1 MLTGAIA
8 LFLGLTVLV
17 WPTGE
22 AGVWSPH
29 DLRDA
34 NENDPEGLSDNVVP
48 GVTRERGTWLRLKR
62 FLMRGRGA
70 GGGPAGLDE
79 VVELVAVGLEAGLSV
94 SAAIEVLTQLHL
106 DPPQVAALSHLLATV
121 DPDPSDRPPGLG
133 EAPAAAVDH
142 SSRSV
147 APGVDEQSGAA
158 APELA
163 FVLAAAAL
171 SARSGAPLS
180 AALRLAAEVTRSELS
195 ARERQAV
202 LMAGP
207 KASMMLLTLL
217 PIAGPMLAWSLG
229 WDPFAQPAVIYL
241 LIGLGG
247 VCTLLGWLWSRRL
260 VRGAGRVTCLAPD
273 PTRASAPATVLDL
286 ARAVDLMPLA
296 LLTGCGSTEAIEL
309 VAQVVSGRVAAD
321 LNVAVAARRWHIEP
335 GREWQLAGP
344 AWSSVGIAWRT
355 ADRAGAAPAGLL
367 AATAARIRRT
377 EAAQIEAR
385 IQRAGVL
392 LVLPL
397 GLCFLPGFLLT
408 TVVPVVADL
417 VTRVL

>member
-1 MLTGAIA
+1 M
-8 LFLGLTVLV
+8 
-17 WPTGE
+17 
-22 AGVWSPH
+22 
-29 DLRDA
+29 D
-34 NENDPEGLSDNVVP
+34 
-48 GVTRERGTWLRLKR
+48 
-62 FLMRGRGA
+62 
-70 GGGPAGLDE
+70 
-79 VVELVAVGLEAGLSV
+79 
-94 SAAIEVLTQLHL
+94 VLTQLHL
-106 DPPQVAALSHLLATV
+106 APAQVAALSQLLATV
-121 DPDPSDRPPGLG
+121 DPELSDKPPAVGEGRPEAADSRTGSRALG
-133 EAPAAAVDH
+133 D
-142 SSRSV
+142 
-147 APGVDEQSGAA
+147 GGQSGVA

-180 AALRLAAEVTRSELS
+180 AALRLAAEVTRAEES

-207 KASMMLLTLL
+207 RASMMLLTLL
-217 PIAGPMLAWSLG
+217 PLAGPLLAWSLG
-229 WDPFAQPAVIYL
+229 WDPFAQSAAIYV

-247 VCTLLGWLWSRRL
+247 VLTLLGWLWSRRL

-273 PTRASAPATVLDL
+273 PTRASTPATVLDV

-321 LNVAVAARRWHIEP
+321 LNVAVAARRWHTEP

-367 AATAARIRRT
+367 TATAARIRRT